1 MRLGQLMASLDD
13 VLLLHGDLETEVV
26 TVELDSRLVEPGSLF
41 CCVVGSSDDGHEHVA
56 EAIARGAVGIVT
68 ERDVEAART
77 ASIAELRVPSG
88 HARHACAAL
97 SSAISGR
104 PAERLTMIGVTG
116 TNGKTTVV
124 SMLASILERSGF
136 ATTVIGTL
144 TGSRTTPPAPVLH
157 RLLADAASFAQSM
170 GQPGAVAME
179 VSSHA
184 LDQERV
190 TGVHFAV
197 AIFTNLSHDH
207 LDYHGTME
215 AYFQAKAR
223 LFDDDVAACAV
234 VWIETPEGQTLLNGR
249 RGSSVAVGWSDA
261 QGLVVGP
268 HGSSYR
274 WRDLPVQLPL
284 LGRPNVIDALL
295 ASEAA
300 VSLGVEPTTVVDALG
315 ELEPVPG
322 RMEVIPGGETA
333 PLVLV
338 DYAHTPDALEGA
350 LRAVRPM
357 ATGEVVVVFG
367 CGGDRDAEK
376 RPVMGSVASE
386 LADRVVIT
394 TDNPRHEAPAT
405 IAQAIV
411 AGATGPARVLEISS
425 RDLAIRAAIEDAR
438 AGDVV
443 LIAGK
448 GHETT
453 QDFADESLPFDD
465 RAAALSAL
473 TERARKR

>member
-13 VLLLHGDLETEVV
+13 VTLVHGDLEADVDG
-26 TVELDSRLVEPGSLF
+26 VELDSRLVEPGSLF

-56 EAIARGAVGIVT
+56 EAIARGAVAIVT
-68 ERDVEAART
+68 ERDVEAAQHLEV
-77 ASIAELRVPSG
+77 AELRVPSG
-88 HARHACAAL
+88 QARRACAVL
-97 SSAISGR
+97 SSVITER

-124 SMLASILERSGF
+124 SMVSSILERAGF

-157 RLLADAASFAQSM
+157 RLLADAASVAQSLS
-170 GQPGAVAME
+170 QPGAVAME

-190 TGVHFAV
+190 AGVHFAV
-197 AIFTNLSHDH
+197 AVFTNLSHDH

-215 AYFQAKAR
+215 AYFEAKAR
-223 LFDDDVAACAV
+223 LFDDDVATCAV
-234 VWIETPEGQTLLNGR
+234 VWRETTEGQRLLDGR
-249 RGSSVAVGWSDA
+249 HGTSVAVGWSDA
-261 QGLVVGP
+261 EGLEVGP
-268 HGSSYR
+268 RGSTYR
-274 WRDLPVQLPL
+274 WRGLPVQLPL

-300 VSLGVEPTTVVDALG
+300 VSLGVEPTTVVEALE

-322 RMEVIPGGETA
+322 RMEVIPGGEGA

-357 ATGEVVVVFG
+357 ASGEVVVVFG

-376 RPVMGSVASE
+376 RPVMGLVASE

-394 TDNPRHEAPAT
+394 TDNPRHEDPAA
-405 IAQAIV
+405 IARAVV
-411 AGATGPARVLEISS
+411 AGATGGARVLEISS

-438 AGDVV
+438 EGDVV

-453 QDFADESLPFDD
+453 QDFADESIPFDD
-465 RAAALSAL
+465 RAAALSTL
-473 TERARKR
+473 TELARKR